1 MFTTISKNVKET
13 NEEHGFA
20 TALLVLILL
29 LGIVFG
35 LLSGCIW
42 IAMLL
47 WNGVLVALFPAVG
60 TITFWQMWGLYLLL
74 DILVKPSSSSRNE

>member
-1 MFTTISKNVKET
+1 MFTIISKNVKET
-13 NEEHGFA
+13 NEEQGFA

-29 LGIVFG
+29 LGITFG
-35 LLSGCIW
+35 LLSGFIW